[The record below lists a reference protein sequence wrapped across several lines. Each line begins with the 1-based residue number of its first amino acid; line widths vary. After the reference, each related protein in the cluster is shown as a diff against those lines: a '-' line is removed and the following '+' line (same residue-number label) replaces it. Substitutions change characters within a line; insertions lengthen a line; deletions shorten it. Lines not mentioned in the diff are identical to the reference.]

1 MAIDTRNKGKRIYSV
16 RTIMTNRKEFVNAAT
31 GMNSL
36 DVYKKMGDEVQGIY
50 RSRLI
55 TEILLALNEGNKKLL
70 QLREIMGSTSQ
81 AIIPKIR
88 KLEAEDLIEIRGRE
102 YCLTPIGKIVASEV
116 ASSFTTL
123 GTINKFRHFWAT
135 HYLNGIPE
143 PLIKEIGYLFNST
156 ILRDR
161 KTRILNVY
169 NNQLKIFKEAN
180 CIHGV
185 SSVVTE
191 GYSSSVSER
200 VKEGIPVELIV
211 PPYIANKLKQPPY
224 AERFEA
230 VKDCENLKL
239 KVTNED
245 IKIGLIVTDKNLS
258 LNLYKKR
265 GNEYDIA
272 TGLFSDDQK
281 ALEWGEKLFGY
292 YNIRSVNCL

>member
-1 MAIDTRNKGKRIYSV
+1 
-16 RTIMTNRKEFVNAAT
+16 
-31 GMNSL
+31 MNSF

-55 TEILLALNEGNKKLL
+55 TEILLSLNEGSKNLL
-70 QLREIMGSTSQ
+70 QLREITGSTSQ

-88 KLEAEDLIEIRGRE
+88 KLEADDQIEEIGHE
-102 YCLTPIGKIVASEV
+102 YHLTPIGKIVASEV
-116 ASSFTTL
+116 ASSFTTV

-135 HYLNGIPE
+135 HYLEGIPE
-143 PLIKEIGYLFNST
+143 PLIKEIGYLYNSK
-156 ILRDR
+156 IISDR

-180 CIHGV
+180 YIYGV

-191 GYSSSVSER
+191 GYSASVSER

-211 PPYIANKLKQPPY
+211 PLYIANKLKQPPY
-224 AERFEA
+224 VERFEA
-230 VKDCENLKL
+230 VKNCENFKL
-239 KVTNED
+239 KVMNED
-245 IKIGLIVTDKNLS
+245 IKVGLIVTDKSLS

-272 TGLFSDDQK
+272 TGLFSDNLK
-281 ALEWGEKLFGY
+281 ALEWGEKFFGY
-292 YNIRSVNCL
+292 CNVRSVNCL

>member
-1 MAIDTRNKGKRIYSV
+1 
-16 RTIMTNRKEFVNAAT
+16 
-31 GMNSL
+31 MNSL

-70 QLREIMGSTSQ
+70 QLREITGSTSQ

-88 KLEAEDLIEIRGRE
+88 KLEAEDLIEIKGRE
-102 YCLTPIGKIVASEV
+102 YSLTLIGKIVASEI
-116 ASSFTTL
+116 ASSFTTI

-135 HYLNGIPE
+135 HYLDGIPE
-143 PLIKEIGYLFNST
+143 SLIKEIGYLFNST

-161 KTRILNVY
+161 KTKILNVY

-180 CIHGV
+180 YIHGV

-191 GYSSSVSER
+191 AYSASVSER

-224 AERFEA
+224 VERLEA

-239 KVTNED
+239 RVTNED

-272 TGLFSDDQK
+272 TGLFSDDPK

-292 YNIRSVNCL
+292 HNIRSVNCF